1 MLKICKYYLLVGS
14 INRLTSELGLI
25 NELVSKCGRTWNEGS
40 LHMIDS

>member
-25 NELVSKCGRTWNEGS
+25 NELVSKCGRT
-40 LHMIDS
+40 